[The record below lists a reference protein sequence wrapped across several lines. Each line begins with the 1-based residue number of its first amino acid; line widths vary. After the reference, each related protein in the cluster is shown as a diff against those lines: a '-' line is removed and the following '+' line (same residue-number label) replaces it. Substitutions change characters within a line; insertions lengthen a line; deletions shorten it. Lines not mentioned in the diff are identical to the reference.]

1 MFSNLFKEILYRLLK
16 IKDLKLQKRNRLHF
30 ILIIENNIILIMIKK
45 LILAMSFI
53 MAISISA
60 QKKNDTQTVAETA
73 EKLRLAMISGEKSK
87 LESLILPELTYG
99 HSSGQIDDAKEFVD
113 KLVSKKSDFVTID
126 ITNQNVQVVGNTA
139 IVRHHLYATTADA
152 GKAPGDVSLDI
163 VLVWA
168 KVKNNWKLLAR
179 QAVKSEKK

>member
-1 MFSNLFKEILYRLLK
+1 
-16 IKDLKLQKRNRLHF
+16 
-30 ILIIENNIILIMIKK
+30 MIKK
-45 LILAMSFI
+45 FIFAVSFLIVIAV
-53 MAISISA
+53 SA
-60 QKKNDTQTVAETA
+60 QKKNDSELVTEVS
-73 EKLRLAMISGEKSK
+73 EKLRLAMVSGEKTA

-99 HSSGQIDDAKEFVD
+99 HSGGHIDDAKEFVD

-163 VLVWA
+163 VLVW
-168 KVKNNWKLLAR
+168 VKMKKDWKLLAR
-179 QAVKSEKK
+179 QAVKAK